1 MATTDDNRQL
11 VRTAFERW
19 EHGDSRP
26 FFALVA
32 DEVRWTV
39 IGTTGI
45 SGTFEGKSAFFAQA
59 AGRLTDHFAGP
70 LTATVV
76 DVCADGDKVFV
87 QWEGRA
93 TSTAGTDYD
102 QRYCWVL
109 TMAEGRVA
117 EAMAYLDTDL
127 VAQVLNEGT

>member
-1 MATTDDNRQL
+1 MGTTDDNRQA
-11 VRTAFERW
+11 VRDAFAHW

-32 DEVRWTV
+32 DDVRWTV

-45 SGTFEGKSAFFAQA
+45 SGTFENKRDFFSRA
-59 AGRLTDHFAGP
+59 ADRLSDHFAGP
-70 LTATVV
+70 LTATIV

-87 QWEGRA
+87 QWEGVA
-93 TSTAGTDYD
+93 TTKSGVEYD

-109 TMAEGRVA
+109 TMNDDQVA
-117 EAMAYLDTDL
+117 EALAYLDTDL
-127 VAQVLNEGT
+127 VARVLA